1 MTRRSPLRLLWA
13 GIWQITGEWG
23 TGREN
28 AMVKA
33 LAFTMAFSR
42 PVPHSPAIGRIFT
55 QRRRK
60 GLRLVMFHVKQIS

>member
-1 MTRRSPLRLLWA
+1 MTRRSPVRLYWA

-33 LAFTMAFSR
+33 NAFTMAFKT
-42 PVPHSPAIGRIFT
+42 V
-55 QRRRK
+55 
-60 GLRLVMFHVKQIS
+60 FHVKQGLSFPAQ